1 MTDKTPELNEK
12 RRDFLRGTAVAGA
25 GAALAINGVTSVNAD
40 SQIPGEMS
48 PKDEG
53 YRLTQHILDY
63 YKSAAS

>member
-1 MTDKTPELNEK
+1 MTDKKPDLNEN

-25 GAALAINGVTSVNAD
+25 GVALAMNGVSPVSAD
-40 SQIPGEMS
+40 SQIPNAEG

-53 YRLTQHILDY
+53 YRLTQHVLDY